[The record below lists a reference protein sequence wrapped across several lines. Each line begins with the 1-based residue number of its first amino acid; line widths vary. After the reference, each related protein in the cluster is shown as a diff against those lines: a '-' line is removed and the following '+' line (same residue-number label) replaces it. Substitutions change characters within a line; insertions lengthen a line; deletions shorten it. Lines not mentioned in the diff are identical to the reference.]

1 MYTLYGTLM
10 TGTCAV
16 QAALEEAGALYRQVE
31 ITTRTGQHRT
41 EDYRRIN
48 PRQQVPALQLPDGS
62 IITEGPAILMHIA
75 DAFPAAGLAPGPGT
89 AARGQ
94 CDRWLLYFAVNV
106 YEGELRK
113 LFADR
118 YTSDPAGAAGV
129 QKAAEAYVER
139 HYRIFEDEVTARPY
153 FFGERLSILDIYV
166 WMLAQWMDRGWLT
179 ANCPRIA
186 ALGDAVKARPKIA
199 PVHAANFS

>member
-1 MYTLYGTLM
+1 M

-16 QAALEEAGALYRQVE
+16 HAALEEAGAPYRQVE
-31 ITTRTGQHRT
+31 VTTKTGQHRT

-62 IITEGPAILMHIA
+62 VITEGPAILMHIA
-75 DAFPAAGLAPGPGT
+75 DAFPASGLAPKAGSS
-89 AARGQ
+89 ARGQ
-94 CDRWLLYFAVNV
+94 CDRWLFYFAVNV

-118 YTSDPAGAAGV
+118 YTTDAAGASGV
-129 QKAAEAYVER
+129 QAAAETYVER
-139 HYRIFEDEVTARPY
+139 HYSIFEDQITAAPF

-166 WMLAQWMDRGWLT
+166 WMLAQWMDRGWMA
-179 ANCPRIA
+179 ANCPKIT
-186 ALGDAVKARPKIA
+186 ALGDAVKSRPKIA
-199 PVHAANFS
+199 PVHAANFG